1 MSVFKLQPTEL
12 TDSSKQFKIPSTIR
26 SDYTNYLHTE
36 VEHVIYDFQLLR
48 SWYDQFDETKEKVML
63 RAEHFPINWKSKIG
77 NSDANK
83 NFYTDYE
90 TRIQKGDMVIRED
103 GLIGMLNW
111 SIQGYINAQT
121 TQMIECNHRI
131 TVTREVPAQAD
142 KRGIKIA
149 DATTA
154 VIVDDLPC
162 VMSEYAG
169 RPDFAVAQNTP
180 GIQADMLT
188 TISMQFNEKTKN
200 IRVGD
205 EFLWGV
211 FNYRVVNINYAEIDI
226 SQTYGVLTLNA
237 RRIAGENV

>member
-1 MSVFKLQPTEL
+1 MSVFKLKPTVL
-12 TDSSKQFKIPSTIR
+12 TDSSKQFQIPPTIR

-36 VEHVIYDFQLLR
+36 VEHVIYDFRLLR
-48 SWYDQFDETKEKVML
+48 SWYDQFDENKEKIML

-90 TRIQKGDMVIRED
+90 VKIQKGDMVIRED

-131 TVTREVPAQAD
+131 TITRELPAQAD
-142 KRGIKIA
+142 SRGMKIS
-149 DATTA
+149 DAGTE

-188 TISMQFNEKTKN
+188 TLSMQFNEKTKN

-205 EFLWGV
+205 EFFWGV
-211 FNYRVVNINYAEIDI
+211 FNYRIVNINYAEIDI
-226 SQTYGVLTLNA
+226 TQTYGVLTLNA